1 VTPTLNVDL
10 GPGTDS
16 PAELFIDPGGTPNAA
31 SESLNNT
38 RNVPRFGLPAAFG
51 EELRRCRDCRAFEMI
66 SLAFATP
73 LLLRFLSP
81 AELLSVRSR
90 RGLPLLAFSPL
101 FCDSLPVSE
110 LAAKGSLLREDSESF
125 SDVEDE
131 PNILF
136 SRPPWLEKLRRLASL
151 TAGRVGGKGRYQRGC
166 SKHAGTTLAL
176 LVKWEWEPAPR
187 SRYRCGSSSDPRWRW
202 LKNATEVSRACDV
215 YGEPN
220 VALLV
225 NARAEARKLR

>member
-1 VTPTLNVDL
+1 MVRRHFLFLSSVTPTLNVDL

-16 PAELFIDPGGTPNAA
+16 PAELFIEPCGTSNAG
-31 SESLNNT
+31 SEVLNT

-51 EELRRCRDCRAFEMI
+51 EELRRCRDCRAFEMM

-81 AELLSVRSR
+81 AKLFSVRSA

-101 FCDSLPVSE
+101 FCDSLPLSE
-110 LAAKGSLLREDSESF
+110 LAAEGSLSREDSESL

-151 TAGRVGGKGRYQRGC
+151 TAAGVGGVWGRG
-166 SKHAGTTLAL
+166 
-176 LVKWEWEPAPR
+176 
-187 SRYRCGSSSDPRWRW
+187 
-202 LKNATEVSRACDV
+202 
-215 YGEPN
+215 GEEGG
-220 VALLV
+220 
-225 NARAEARKLR
+225 R